1 MSRFMT
7 GALLGLAVGLLIAPE
22 KGEETRDAIADT
34 AEKWKDKFNRL
45 VGRAGA
51 RVDDLKDMLADKVE
65 GLSDDARDKI
75 QKILDQAGDKADS
88 MANKAG
94 NSGNTGGGGNRGG
107 NQGQSQS
114 A

>member
-1 MSRFMT
+1 MSKFMT
-7 GALLGLAVGLLIAPE
+7 GALLGLAVGLLVAPE

-51 RVDDLKDMLADKVE
+51 RLDDLKDMLGNEIE
-65 GLSDDARDKI
+65 GLSDDARNKI
-75 QKILDQAGDKADS
+75 QKILDEAGTA
-88 MANKAG
+88 ANK
-94 NSGNTGGGGNRGG
+94 NTGGGPAASGNGGNNRGG
-107 NQGQSQS
+107 QGPAQN